1 MNARKH
7 ETSAERD
14 KRLKLDAR
22 TKRERVAAEDAAV
35 ERLIREN
42 IRLYGA

>member
-1 MNARKH
+1 MHTRKH
-7 ETSAERD
+7 ESSEERD
-14 KRLKLDAR
+14 ERLKLDAR
-22 TKRERVAAEDAAV
+22 AKRERVAAEDAAV